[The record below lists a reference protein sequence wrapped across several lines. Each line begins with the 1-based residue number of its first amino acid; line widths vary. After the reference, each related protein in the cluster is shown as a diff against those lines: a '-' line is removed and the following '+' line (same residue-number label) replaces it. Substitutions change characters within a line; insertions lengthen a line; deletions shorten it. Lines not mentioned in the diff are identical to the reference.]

1 MNHDRRKTL
10 AILGGGLIMAAGG
23 GLGGFAATRD
33 PSKARAPWQQAGS
46 YDDPRKQ
53 ALSYAILAP
62 NPHNLQPWLVGLD
75 TADTVVLHRDPSLG
89 LPHTDPF
96 DRQITIGLGC
106 FLEQLAIA
114 ATLTGHRVET
124 ELFPAGESGP
134 VAASRFF
141 PGASVDPLARQILGR
156 RSCKQAFAERP
167 VESKS
172 LDSLRDYAAVVERR
186 ESVEALRNLTWDAFQ
201 VEMQT
206 PRTAHESAELMR
218 IGKAEI
224 EASPDGIDVGGGM
237 LETLMLLGALSR
249 DAITDPHSEATKTFL
264 DGYRNMLMSTPAYAV
279 ILTPANGRRSQ
290 IEAGGAWLRL
300 NLKTTELGL
309 ALHPVS
315 QALQEYPEMAS
326 NYRRVHQMLA
336 SNGETVQMLGRLGY
350 GPEVKPAPRWPL
362 EAKII
367 DG

>member
-1 MNHDRRKTL
+1 MNLTRRKTL
-10 AILGGGLIMAAGG
+10 AILGGGLILAAGG
-23 GLGGFAATRD
+23 GLGSYAATRD
-33 PSKARAPWQQAGS
+33 PGRARAPWQQAGD

-62 NPHNLQPWLVGLD
+62 NPHNLQPWMVDLGSD
-75 TADTVVLHRDPSLG
+75 DTVVLHRDPGRG

-114 ATLTGHRVET
+114 ATLTGHRIET
-124 ELFPAGESGP
+124 ELFPDGESGP
-134 VAASRFF
+134 VAASRFL
-141 PGASVDPLARQILGR
+141 PGASPDPLARQILDR
-156 RSCKQAFAERP
+156 RSCKEAFADRP
-167 VESKS
+167 VEAER
-172 LDSLRDYAAVVERR
+172 LESLRQYATIVDNPELVRG
-186 ESVEALRNLTWDAFQ
+186 LRDLTWEAFQ

-224 EASPDGIDVGGGM
+224 EASPDGIDVGGSM

-249 DAITDPHSEATKTFL
+249 DAITDPDSEATKTFL
-264 DGYRNMLMSTPAYAV
+264 DGYRNMLMSTPAYTAIV
-279 ILTPANGRRSQ
+279 TPENDRRSQ
-290 IEAGGAWLRL
+290 IEAGAAWLRL

-315 QALQEYPEMAS
+315 QALQEYPEMAVH
-326 NYRRVHQMLA
+326 YRRVHQMLA
-336 SNGETVQMLGRLGY
+336 GSGETVQMLGRLGY
-350 GPEVKPAPRWPL
+350 GPAVKPAPRWPL